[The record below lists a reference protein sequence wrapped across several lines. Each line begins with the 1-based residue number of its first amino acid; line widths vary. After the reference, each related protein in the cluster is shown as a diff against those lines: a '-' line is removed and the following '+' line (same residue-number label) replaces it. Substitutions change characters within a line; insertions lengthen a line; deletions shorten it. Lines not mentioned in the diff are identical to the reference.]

1 MGSNKMVWLY
11 ILLLAGLLY
20 LFVSR
25 KKVVK
30 VQGKCSAVPIG
41 PLQGEENFLPFTL
54 VRKTE
59 DSHDTKTFRF
69 QLKPGQSLGLPI
81 GQHVIIKET
90 IPSIRTPEGEV
101 VIRKYTP
108 VSSLADQGHFDLLV
122 KVYQPTPNFPDSGL
136 MSRWLDSLPLN
147 STVPMSG
154 PKGGL
159 IYQGGG
165 LFQISQGKEATVQ
178 RVRRLG
184 MVAGGTGI
192 APCYQIMQY
201 IASHPDEKLEMSLIY
216 GSRTE
221 DDILLKQSID
231 YFARTTTLKVYYIVD
246 TAPPNW
252 TGGSGFITQEMME
265 AHLPPPG
272 DDVLIVH
279 CGPPPMNVSVRKH
292 LVAIGHRAQAIF
304 KF

>member
-1 MGSNKMVWLY
+1 MVWLY

-20 LFVSR
+20 LLVSR

-30 VQGKCSAVPIG
+30 VQCKVKAVPIG
-41 PLQGEENFLPFTL
+41 PLQGGENFLPFKL
-54 VRKTE
+54 IRKTE
-59 DSHDTKTFRF
+59 ESHDTKTFRF
-69 QLKPGQSLGLPI
+69 ELKPGQSLGLPI
-81 GQHVIIKET
+81 GTHIVIRET
-90 IPSIRTPEGEV
+90 IPSVRNPEGEV
-101 VIRKYTP
+101 VTRLYSP
-108 VSSLADQGHFDLLV
+108 VSGLDDKGHFDIMI
-122 KVYQPTPNFPDSGL
+122 KVYQPTLSNPDGGL
-136 MSRWLDSLPLN
+136 LSRWLDSLAMN
-147 STVPMSG
+147 SIVHISG

-159 IYQGGG
+159 SYQGGG
-165 LFQISQGKEATVQ
+165 LFQRVQGQETTVQ

-192 APCYQIMQY
+192 TPCYQIMSY
-201 IASHPDEKLEMSLIY
+201 IAAHPEEKLEMSLIY

-231 YFARTTTLKVYYIVD
+231 YFARTTTLKVYYILD
-246 TAPPNW
+246 SAPPSW
-252 TGGSGFITQEMME
+252 TGGAGFVTQEMLE

-279 CGPPPMNVSVRKH
+279 CGPPPMNASVRKH
-292 LVAIGHRAQAIF
+292 LETIGHKAEAIF